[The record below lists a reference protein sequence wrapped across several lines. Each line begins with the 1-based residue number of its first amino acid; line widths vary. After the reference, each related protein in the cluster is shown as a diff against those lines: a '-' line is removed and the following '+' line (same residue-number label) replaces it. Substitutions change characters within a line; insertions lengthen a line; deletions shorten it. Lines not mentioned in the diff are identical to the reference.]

1 MCILLMKLESC
12 RYATF
17 LWELQPVSIKVQSP
31 IINKERSFISL
42 CLCRV
47 NIFFWTT
54 IVKTSLRG
62 VVCVVVLVMLHQNFI
77 CGPVRPQWNR
87 YELPQIPYFTQI
99 VTKLLVFCKK
109 TKIKLKEW
117 NVCGN
122 PMGKL
127 SGRMAHWAAKN
138 GHIPFGKETEIFG
151 RCALNLLLYLLFN
164 SFVVYN
170 NCWLFWSK
178 SWYFSPKRW

>member
-1 MCILLMKLESC
+1 MARLGPNEIDMNYHRYPILHKS
-12 RYATF
+12 
-17 LWELQPVSIKVQSP
+17 LQSY
-31 IINKERSFISL
+31 L
-42 CLCRV
+42 
-47 NIFFWTT
+47 FF
-54 IVKTSLRG
+54 V
-62 VVCVVVLVMLHQNFI
+62 
-77 CGPVRPQWNR
+77 
-87 YELPQIPYFTQI
+87 
-99 VTKLLVFCKK
+99 KK

-138 GHIPFGKETEIFG
+138 GHIPFGKETEILG

-170 NCWLFWSK
+170 NC
-178 SWYFSPKRW
+178 